1 MERLLHIKYNFYYNP
16 SAVQVLI
23 GITTPSREVVA
34 AVPPVFVVIALCAAN
49 WGGDKVISSSTDQS
63 DKEIL

>member
-23 GITTPSREVVA
+23 GITTSREVVA
-34 AVPPVFVVIALCAAN
+34 AVLPVFVVVAFCAAN